1 MIFLFLI
8 ITATFRPATPT
19 VGDLIT
25 IDFQQPVALDPSP
38 AYEVVSQHG
47 RRVVVRTFEPKPFA
61 ISGLTGGVRFRN
73 LTVPVRSVLK
83 PKDKLDPAPLR
94 PPVGL
99 RFASLPFALI
109 GIVVAIALLSWIG
122 VILLARRREQ
132 IFEEQPLLDPAER
145 FRKTIAS
152 LRDHP
157 HRWAALADAT
167 RLYLSSLSPHFG
179 VDLTTSQLLPRVDA
193 QHVAVIAQILRQG
206 DLEKF
211 SPWGAPAADFDAIAA
226 RALELIPVP
235 REFDEEAAA

>member
-61 ISGLTGGVRFRN
+61 ISGVTGGVRFRN

-109 GIVVAIALLSWIG
+109 GIVVAIALTSWIG
-122 VILLARRREQ
+122 VVLLARPREE